1 MTSFNPLKDIT
12 SAIMPHV
19 PDTTF
24 GQGLAIGA
32 GLLICIGAVLLL
44 AALGVWIAEK
54 MGIVTGKR

>member
-12 SAIMPHV
+12 NAIMPHV

-32 GLLICIGAVLLL
+32 GLLICIGAVLFI

-54 MGIVTGKR
+54 MGYTL

>member
-12 SAIMPHV
+12 NAIMAHV

-32 GLLICIGAVLLL
+32 GLLICIGAVLFI
-44 AALGVWIAEK
+44 AAMGVWIAEK
-54 MGIVTGKR
+54 MGYTL

>member
-12 SAIMPHV
+12 NAIMPHMH
-19 PDTTF
+19 DTLL

-32 GLLICIGAVLLL
+32 GLLICIGAVLFI

-54 MGIVTGKR
+54 MGYTL

>member
-12 SAIMPHV
+12 NAIMAHV

-32 GLLICIGAVLLL
+32 GLLICIGAVLFL

-54 MGIVTGKR
+54 MGYCNEPK

>member
-12 SAIMPHV
+12 NAIMAHV

-32 GLLICIGAVLLL
+32 GVFLCIGAVIFI
-44 AALGVWIAEK
+44 AALGVWIVEK
-54 MGIVTGKR
+54 MGYEL

>member
-1 MTSFNPLKDIT
+1 MNSFNPLKDIT
-12 SAIMPHV
+12 NAIMTHV

-32 GLLICIGAVLLL
+32 GLLIFIGAVLFL

-54 MGIVTGKR
+54 MGHTL

>member
-12 SAIMPHV
+12 NAIMPHV
-19 PDTTF
+19 PGTTF

-32 GLLICIGAVLLL
+32 GLLIFIGAVLFL

-54 MGIVTGKR
+54 MGYLK

>member
-12 SAIMPHV
+12 NAIIPHM

-32 GLLICIGAVLLL
+32 GLFICIGALLGI
-44 AALGVWIAEK
+44 AALGFWICEK
-54 MGIVTGKR
+54 MGYLK

>member
-1 MTSFNPLKDIT
+1 MNSFNPLKDIT
-12 SAIMPHV
+12 NAIMAHM

-32 GLLICIGAVLLL
+32 GLLICIGAVLFL

-54 MGIVTGKR
+54 MGYLK

>member
-12 SAIMPHV
+12 NAIMAHV
-19 PDTTF
+19 PDTMF

-32 GLLICIGAVLLL
+32 GLLICIGAVLFL

-54 MGIVTGKR
+54 MGYVK